1 MCEHSHNISH
11 PLSLWTPNAFHHY
24 SFTPSYFVPPALSA
38 MKVVLLLLLP
48 LLAAAA
54 APRKL
59 LLNPKETL
67 AGERGGVEWGS

>member
-1 MCEHSHNISH
+1 
-11 PLSLWTPNAFHHY
+11 
-24 SFTPSYFVPPALSA
+24 